1 MKKFRAILLAA
12 GLGTRLRPITENT
25 PKCMVQVAKKP
36 LLGYWINY
44 LDSINCESV
53 LINTHYLADQVVKY
67 VDEIS
72 NVRMKIELVHERELL
87 GTAATL
93 IKNSSFFDDYT
104 GLFIHADN
112 FSEAK
117 LDQFLNAHHN
127 RQTDCLL
134 TMLTFKTD
142 NPKNSGI
149 IIKDKENIM
158 KEFHEKKE
166 HIKGNCANAA
176 IYAFENNFLQ
186 WLKVNCPDA
195 RDFSL
200 DVLPKLLNKVQT
212 FHTND
217 LFVDIGNPKSLSYV
231 NDLISK
237 KGI

>member
-166 HIKGNCANAA
+166 HIKGN
-176 IYAFENNFLQ
+176 
-186 WLKVNCPDA
+186 
-195 RDFSL
+195 
-200 DVLPKLLNKVQT
+200 VLMLL
-212 FHTND
+212 FMR
-217 LFVDIGNPKSLSYV
+217 LRIISY
-231 NDLISK
+231 S
-237 KGI
+237 G